1 MSHSEE
7 QLMQHE
13 HMALMLSR
21 WLEQFTG
28 IDNNVWLQVAA
39 THFCKQESADV
50 VSINKIRELDA
61 ANMTQREIAEEL
73 GASRSV
79 VNRLCRAH
87 GIVTKGGSRG

>member
-7 QLMQHE
+7 QLRQHE
-13 HMALMLSR
+13 HMAFMLSQ
-21 WLEQFTG
+21 WLGQLTG

-39 THFCKQESADV
+39 THFCKQGCSDV
-50 VSINKIRELDA
+50 VSLDQIRELDA

-87 GIVTKGGSRG
+87 GIVTKGGRHG